1 MSRVQSIERAFRV
14 LTALSDGPSGV
25 TTIAE
30 RAHLPKSTV
39 VRLLRALQTEAAV
52 EQVAGDGRYRL
63 GPRVSTLAA
72 GLTPTRPIAALAR
85 PHLAELAAAT
95 GEAAGLS
102 VPDGREVLTVDQVD
116 TPNPI
121 SIRDWTGTRAPMHT
135 VPAGHVFL
143 ASLPPAALDRYLAG
157 GTLEATSPRTITD
170 SDVLRDRLRAV
181 AQIGYAWVHDEFLDG
196 MSSVA
201 AGIGDVTGEVVA
213 AIHVHGP
220 SYRFPPSGSEASLGS
235 LVAAAAARVSAA
247 LRHGA

>member
-25 TTIAE
+25 TTIAD

-72 GLTPTRPIAALAR
+72 GLTPTRSIASLAR
-85 PHLAELAAAT
+85 PHLAEVAAAT

-143 ASLPPAALDRYLAG
+143 ASLPPAALERYLAG
-157 GTLEATSPRTITD
+157 PLEATSPHTITD
-170 SDVLRDRLRAV
+170 PDVLRERLREV
-181 AQIGYAWVHDEFLDG
+181 GRSGYAWVHDEFLDG

-201 AGIGDVTGEVVA
+201 AGIGDVTGDVVA

-220 SYRFPPSGSEASLGS
+220 SYRFPSPGAEAQLGT

>member
-72 GLTPTRPIAALAR
+72 GLTPTRSIAALAR
-85 PHLAELAAAT
+85 PHLADLAAAT

-102 VPDGREVLTVDQVD
+102 VPDGRDVLTVDQVD

-143 ASLPPAALDRYLAG
+143 ASLPPAAVERYLAG
-157 GTLEATSPRTITD
+157 PLEATSAHTITD
-170 SDVLRDRLRAV
+170 PDILRARLREV
-181 AQIGYAWVHDEFLDG
+181 GRTGYAWVHDEFLDG

-201 AGIGDVTGEVVA
+201 AGIGDVTGDVVA

-220 SYRFPPSGSEASLGS
+220 SYRFPPPGTEASLGA
-235 LVAAAAARVSAA
+235 LVAAAAARVSTA

>member
-14 LTALSDGPSGV
+14 LTALTDGPTGV
-25 TTIAE
+25 TAIAE
-30 RAHLPKSTV
+30 RARLPKSTV

-72 GLTPTRPIAALAR
+72 GLVPARSIALVAR
-85 PHLAELAAAT
+85 PHLSELAAAT

-102 VPDGREVLTVDQVD
+102 VPDGREVLTIDQVD

-121 SIRDWTGTRAPMHT
+121 SIRDWTGTRAPMHA
-135 VPAGHVFL
+135 VPAGQVFL
-143 ASLPPAALDRYLAG
+143 AHLPSAGLERYLAQS
-157 GTLEATSPRTITD
+157 LVATSPHTITD
-170 SDVLRDRLRAV
+170 PELLRDRLRAV
-181 AQIGYAWVHDEFLDG
+181 ARTGYAWVHDEFLDG

-201 AGIGDVTGEVVA
+201 AGIGDVTGDLIA

-220 SYRFPPSGSEASLGS
+220 SYRFPPRGREEHLGA
-235 LVAAAAARVSAA
+235 LVRAAAARVSTT
-247 LRHGA
+247 LRHGG